1 MRILFDFKLTD
12 LINKWSITN
21 ESLNYLQLSLLF
33 LRIKNGQSSTVF
45 KPVFF
50 SARTDLSVIS
60 YLAKAFASAAF
71 AKAFASAAFFGPGMD
86 PVPGLLVNIFKFSL
100 GSSLSPAR

>member
-1 MRILFDFKLTD
+1 MRILFDFELTD

-33 LRIKNGQSSTVF
+33 LRIKNGQSF
-45 KPVFF
+45 
-50 SARTDLSVIS
+50 S
-60 YLAKAFASAAF
+60 YL

>member
-1 MRILFDFKLTD
+1 MRILFDFELTD

-33 LRIKNGQSSTVF
+33 LRIKNGQSPTAF

-50 SARTDLSVIS
+50 PPEQIYPSLVIWLKLLLRLHFSVPEWILFQV
-60 YLAKAFASAAF
+60 YW
-71 AKAFASAAFFGPGMD
+71 
-86 PVPGLLVNIFKFSL
+86 
-100 GSSLSPAR
+100 

>member
-1 MRILFDFKLTD
+1 MRILFDFELTD

-71 AKAFASAAFFGPGMD
+71 FGPGMD